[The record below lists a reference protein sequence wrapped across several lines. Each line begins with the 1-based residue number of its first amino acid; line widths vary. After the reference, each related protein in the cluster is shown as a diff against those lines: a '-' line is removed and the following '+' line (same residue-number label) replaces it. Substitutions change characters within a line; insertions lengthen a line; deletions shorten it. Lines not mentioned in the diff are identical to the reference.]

1 MIMKTS
7 TYFPYFL
14 FFALATLSIG
24 CTEQSEDASDGP
36 FSLPIDFVA
45 LADSLDQAQPQ
56 VHKTLLTNGTEETLE
71 FSEIEWR
78 DVELVPFIDANFNL
92 PKNKDSYSVETT
104 TLQLAPIKTIIYTA
118 QDSSLPVLKAS
129 YTFFENTLT
138 KVAIIKRLENPL
150 FESQQ
155 ELIYEP
161 GIGFTFNTS
170 QKVERVFEREAS
182 ILYRFAAAPQAFLGK
197 MQFND
202 SIDLPIHFTWNS
214 SDEIMSIDNTGEHIV
229 VSDVTRKGDTTI
241 LRLPVFQSE
250 FRVVQQNSKWTG
262 FWYDLDRGSN
272 YRIPFTAEGTALVQE
287 NTADYQDMP
296 HTKYQ
301 VGFGKGED
309 ITTAIGLFENHGK
322 HIYGSFATETGDYRF
337 LRGSLENSKLVLS
350 TFDGIHAY
358 VFTAELEEDGSLMNG
373 IFYSGN
379 HYSNAW
385 GGAPNA
391 NIALTDPS
399 QMNTA
404 STDQVAFS
412 LPNLAGE
419 QVTLLDEQFRNK
431 PLLITIMGSWCPNCM
446 DESRLLNELY
456 AQYQPQGLEIVAVA
470 FERKA
475 DFEEALPPLLKASKD
490 LNISYPVLFGGRLG
504 KESVK
509 RVFPQLDEIKS
520 YPTLL
525 VLNKNHEIINV
536 HTGFYGPGTGAYYT
550 SFVKEINEEI
560 ASLLTK

>member
-14 FFALATLSIG
+14 FFALAALSIG

-56 VHKTLLTNGTEETLE
+56 VHKTLLTNGTEETLD
-71 FSEIEWR
+71 FSEMEWR

-92 PKNKDSYSVETT
+92 PKNKDSYSEETT
-104 TLQLAPIKTIIYTA
+104 TLQLAPIKTITYTA

-182 ILYRFAAAPQAFLGK
+182 ILYRFAAVPKAFLGK

-229 VSDVTRKGDTTI
+229 VSDITRKGDSTI
-241 LRLPVFQSE
+241 LRLPIFQSE

-272 YRIPFTAEGTALVQE
+272 YRIPFTAERTTLVQE
-287 NTADYQDMP
+287 STSDYQDMP
-296 HTKYQ
+296 RAKYQ

-337 LRGSLENSKLVLS
+337 LRGSLKNSKLMLS

-358 VFTAELEEDGSLMNG
+358 VFTAELQEDGSLTNG

-385 GGAPNA
+385 SGAPNA

-456 AQYQPQGLEIVAVA
+456 AEYQPQGLEIVAVA
-470 FERKA
+470 FERNA
-475 DFEEALPPLLKASKD
+475 DFEEALPPLLKARED

-525 VLNKNHEIINV
+525 VLNKNHEIIKV

-550 SFVKEINEEI
+550 SFVEKINQEIG
-560 ASLLTK
+560 SLLTK